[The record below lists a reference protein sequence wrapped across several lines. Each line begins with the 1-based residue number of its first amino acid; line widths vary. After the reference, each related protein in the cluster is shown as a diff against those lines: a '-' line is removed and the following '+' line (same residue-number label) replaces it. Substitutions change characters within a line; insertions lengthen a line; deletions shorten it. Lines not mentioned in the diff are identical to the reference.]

1 MNASIV
7 ILFLIIGVTAFGLS
21 TNDVSAEI
29 SGNNAFILEG
39 SGFAVTEDSIK
50 STEIDFAISTGDKVG
65 TRTNILVEDGFVTLN
80 EEDFIIID
88 SSGTALRDGKFI
100 RISGTAEDS
109 FGDEVAVRIF
119 GRLIQDSEE
128 GSVYGFTGRLTHEGE
143 THKIIYTTKLSRIT
157 STSLTK
163 QSVSVEESDENVI
176 TILRGSSKV
185 GLASDYIEALE
196 IRQEIIKTRGSANV
210 ILSYFFPNRLSIEP
224 GTSITIVNDDVVEH
238 TIVSGTGLG
247 TNSRASQGKFVY
259 CDTPQ
264 PELPEGF
271 SSLAENKIADSNQS
285 PSSNLL
291 YNVACTF
298 SFDGRIHTGILQPGE
313 SWTASFDD
321 PGFYRLIDPDYPW
334 MNIVVYSFPETDSEV
349 IRSVGYKQKGN

>member
-50 STEIDFAISTGDKVG
+50 STEIDLAISTGDKVG

-163 QSVSVEESDENVI
+163 QSVSEEEGDENVI
-176 TILRGSSKV
+176 HILLGSSNI
-185 GLASDYIEALE
+185 GLASNYIEALG
-196 IRQEIIKTRGSANV
+196 IRQEIIETRGSGNV

-313 SWTASFDD
+313 SWTGSFDD
-321 PGFYRLIDPDYPW
+321 AGFYRLIDPDYPW